1 MRPSVYVR
9 PNKPSTMHV
18 TRRRGAPIVAL
29 PSLAAPITIDKDS
42 ECHVTPPDEA
52 ARMALYLGDKEG
64 PTLEPQ
70 TGTANLIQA
79 LYDTGTLAKDITA
92 VERHHG
98 LCQIIKDRF
107 TEDQHITPIHQ
118 CFLEYAAET
127 KGNASYSRILMNPP
141 FRHIKKHMAAALSL
155 LDHNEGSTL
164 VALVPVTYSHDD
176 AETLETLSNDT
187 FSTAK
192 VFTKIIRIRR

>member
-1 MRPSVYVR
+1 MHPSVYVR

-18 TRRRGAPIVAL
+18 TRRGGAPIVVL
-29 PSLAAPITIDKDS
+29 PSLAVPITIDKDS
-42 ECHVTPPDEA
+42 ECHVTPLDVA
-52 ARMALYLGDKEG
+52 ARMALYLGDKAG

-98 LCQIIKDRF
+98 LCQVIKDRF

-118 CFLEYAAET
+118 LKT
-127 KGNASYSRILMNPP
+127 
-141 FRHIKKHMAAALSL
+141 
-155 LDHNEGSTL
+155 
-164 VALVPVTYSHDD
+164 
-176 AETLETLSNDT
+176 
-187 FSTAK
+187 
-192 VFTKIIRIRR
+192 